1 MRIPDPK
8 EGLVINYSYLWHR
21 EAQAGAEEG
30 RKDRPCAVVLAGK
43 NNRVIVAPITHSQ
56 PVAGTRSIE
65 IPPQIKK
72 SLGLDHGRSW
82 IVTNDV
88 NYFTWPGTDLRPMK
102 NRESATVAYGTLP
115 PNFTKQ
121 ITADV
126 RDQMQRRQTKAV
138 NRDEATPPKDW
149 GKKVERSKPRPAPKP
164 DPDKGRSR

>member
-102 NRESATVAYGTLP
+102 NRESATVARVSVGEVRARHLRG
-115 PNFTKQ
+115 
-121 ITADV
+121 ISGRVHRDRVTAYMV
-126 RDQMQRRQTKAV
+126 TEHGLGAFKHAI
-138 NRDEATPPKDW
+138 
-149 GKKVERSKPRPAPKP
+149 G
-164 DPDKGRSR
+164 G